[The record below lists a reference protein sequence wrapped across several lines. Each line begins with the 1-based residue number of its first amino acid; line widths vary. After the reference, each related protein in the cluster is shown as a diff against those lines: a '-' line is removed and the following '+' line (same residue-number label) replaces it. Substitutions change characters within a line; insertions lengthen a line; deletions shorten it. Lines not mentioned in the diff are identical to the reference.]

1 MSRGNCPDCLGDGS
15 EVPWLT
21 ANETPCPTCSGS
33 GGAPTSSATENPRAT
48 RSPAPAPDTAP
59 EPSSVANLVPM
70 TPERLAEIRA
80 WADEVPQGIGPAALA
95 IALRRI
101 DELAAE
107 VERLNRHTRKALDA
121 RWALLLRCRALVAAL
136 RLVERDGRV
145 GPAHYELQGGQ
156 HLSHV
161 AALLVAIDLEG
172 ETADPLTGERPTLPS
187 GLPSMP
193 VEDADP
199 RAGRRT

>member
-1 MSRGNCPDCLGDGS
+1 MSPRCGQPGCPYSAAPGFPLCEGCWALALG
-15 EVPWLT
+15 T
-21 ANETPCPTCSGS
+21 AP
-33 GGAPTSSATENPRAT
+33 SSATEDPRAT
-48 RSPAPAPDTAP
+48 RSPAPAPDAAP
-59 EPSSVANLVPM
+59 EPSSVTDLVEPM

-80 WADEVPQGIGPAALA
+80 WADEMPGGHDTAALA

-107 VERLNRHTRKALDA
+107 VERLNRNVRKALDA

-145 GPAHYELQGGQ
+145 GPAHYELRDGY

-161 AALLVAIDLEG
+161 VALLVAIDLEG
-172 ETADPLTGERPTLPS
+172 ETADPLTGERP
-187 GLPSMP
+187 
-193 VEDADP
+193 
-199 RAGRRT
+199 